1 MNYRRYEEYKT
12 SGVSWLDPVPA
23 YWQVIPLFS
32 VLQETSRSNIAL
44 KEQNLLSLSYGRI
57 IRKPIDTTDG
67 LLPQSFEGYQVV
79 DQGEITLRLTDLQN
93 DQRSLR
99 VGFVPER
106 GIITSAYVN
115 LKGKP
120 GLLTKFLFYQ
130 LYAIDV
136 QKVFYALGA
145 GVRQSISYFDLR
157 RIALAIPSPDEQRD
171 IVEFLDHE
179 TGRIDSLIG
188 PKFRPPDSP
197 DEDNDSPAIRL
208 LRRLSEYRSSLI
220 VATATGQ
227 IDVRNYGPQEVSA
240 VCQ

>member
-1 MNYRRYEEYKT
+1 MKHSRYEEYKV
-12 SGVSWLDPVPA
+12 SGALWLDPVPSG
-23 YWQVIPLFS
+23 WDVVPLFS
-32 VLQETSRSNIAL
+32 VLEETSRSNFAL

-57 IRKPIDTTDG
+57 IRRPIDTADG

-79 DQGEITLRLTDLQN
+79 EEGEIILRLTDLQN

-99 VGFVPER
+99 LGYVPER

-115 LKGKP
+115 LKANP
-120 GLLTKFLFYQ
+120 AALAKFLFYQ

-157 RIALAIPSPDEQRD
+157 RILLAIPSRSEQRD
-171 IVEFLDHE
+171 IVAFLDDE
-179 TGRIDSLIG
+179 TKKIDLVIG

-197 DEDNDSPAIRL
+197 DEDNDSPAVRF
-208 LRRLSEYRSSLI
+208 LRRLSEYRSALI
-220 VATATGQ
+220 IAASTGQ
-227 IDVRNYGPQEVSA
+227 IDIRNYRPQGVSA